1 MPPRNYRRRIHR
13 TKRFNANNANNI
25 NRNRISRIRLTNN
38 TNTLDRIARIIEPQI
53 THNLFE
59 QAFFNGTNFNDTNNF
74 ESLILPAGCLP
85 SSLFP

>member
-13 TKRFNANNANNI
+13 TKRFNANNI
-25 NRNRISRIRLTNN
+25 NRNRIPRIRN
-38 TNTLDRIARIIEPQI
+38 TNTLDRIARIIVPQI
-53 THNLFE
+53 THNPFE
-59 QAFFNGTNFNDTNNF
+59 QTFFNGTNFNDTNNF